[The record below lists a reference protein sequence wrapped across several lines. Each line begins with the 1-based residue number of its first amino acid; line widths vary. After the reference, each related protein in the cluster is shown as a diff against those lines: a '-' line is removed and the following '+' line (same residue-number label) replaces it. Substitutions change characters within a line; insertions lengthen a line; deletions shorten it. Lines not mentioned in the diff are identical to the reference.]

1 MNRRELRRAYA
12 GILPNML
19 HGDVKTLRDLVLD
32 HRSLV
37 WECGKQTLSR
47 RGELFD
53 ILTSTWQSLSNT
65 DLIAELFDG
74 LPEDKV
80 AVLYL
85 LLKRLDQPL
94 HEFSKEITSELAQ
107 RSVDEIQRS
116 SPA

>member
-1 MNRRELRRAYA
+1 MKTKELQRAYT

-53 ILTSTWQSLSNT
+53 VLVSTYDSVSSV

-94 HEFSKEITSELAQ
+94 HELSKEITGELAR
-107 RSVDEIQRS
+107 RSVNAI
-116 SPA
+116 